1 LTVITGMSGAGK
13 SQAMSAFEDDGW
25 FCIDNIPPRMIP
37 ALVEISELE
46 GSRLEKVAVVC
57 DVRGGHLFSELIRI
71 LDAVEARDDVNLR
84 VIYLEASVET
94 LLTRFRETRRRHPL
108 SEGGGVLDGI
118 NLERELL
125 EPLRGRAHI
134 VIDSSAMNIWD
145 LRRVLG
151 ERTGVVSAR
160 SRMAPIFVS
169 FGFKHGLPRDV
180 DLVFDVRFLDNPFYE
195 PGLGELTGLDD
206 PVIRFL
212 EQVEGW
218 EEFIERLTGLMDFL
232 MPAYAREGKRHL
244 VVGFGCT
251 GGRHRSVRLAE
262 MMTERYRMQGYE
274 ATVDHRHLTR
284 STHGHSDTGPPDRSH
299 PDADR

>member
-1 LTVITGMSGAGK
+1 MSGAGK

-37 ALVEISELE
+37 ALVEISGLE

-57 DVRGGHLFSELIRI
+57 DVRGGHLFTELVRI
-71 LDAVEARDDVNLR
+71 LDDVEIRDDVNLR
-84 VIYLEASVET
+84 VIYLEASEEA

-108 SEGGGVLDGI
+108 SLAGGVLDGI
-118 NLERELL
+118 NRERDLL
-125 EPLRGRAHI
+125 EPLRDRAHI
-134 VIDSSAMNIWD
+134 IIDSSAMNIWD
-145 LRRVLG
+145 LRRTLG
-151 ERTGVVSAR
+151 ERTGVVSPRAR
-160 SRMAPIFVS
+160 LAPTFVS

-195 PGLGELTGLDD
+195 PGLGELTGRDD

-212 EQVEGW
+212 EGVEGW
-218 EEFIERLTGLMDFL
+218 DEFVDLLTAMLDFL
-232 MPAYAREGKRHL
+232 LPAYAREGKRHL

-262 MMTERYRMQGYE
+262 MMAERYRLQGWE
-274 ATVDHRHLTR
+274 ATVDHRHVDRTTR
-284 STHGHSDTGPPDRSH
+284 GHSDTGPPRPGDDGGGTR
-299 PDADR
+299 